1 MRWQQLSLARAWSA
15 AGVLAG
21 LMVGGA
27 AVADQPKAPLAGDTV
42 KVLEAKKSGA
52 IQVDLRGQ
60 GQGKVKLGLKN
71 TTDKALNVVIP
82 PGMVAAAATGQ
93 GGGFQNMGLGAPTN
107 RPGAFGQ
114 FQGNN
119 NQAGFRSVPVAATA
133 PAVAVPAGQS
143 VDIEVPA
150 VCLNYGLPTP
160 TAKDK
165 FDLVDV
171 DDYTRD
177 ARLRKALRSL
187 GTLGTGLGTAQAAV
201 WNVAN
206 NVPFE
211 MMIAKGDKSLN
222 RHEVALAA
230 RFVEALDAS
239 VGSDLVDPA
248 YLTEGRIY
256 ITLKGEGSAAK
267 DLKRITD
274 SLEGV
279 RVLGLPVRLTAGDA
293 LPETSA
299 PAMHLVVNLARG
311 MNGETRGKVGV
322 QVANDF
328 GPSEWLS
335 WGSANLTEKASPEL
349 LDGVAF
355 ARALDKALA
364 QNFVT
369 VKTVKRGDKGLTVKI
384 ENKLPF
390 TISHATIKSGSSAGS
405 VAEVDTLGVGPMRSG
420 VAVIEGTTASVDRV
434 SVNGL

>member
-1 MRWQQLSLARAWSA
+1 MRWQQLSLARAWTA

-21 LMVGGA
+21 LMVGVA
-27 AVADQPKAPLAGDTV
+27 AADQPKATDPV
-42 KVLEAKKSGA
+42 KVLDAKKSGA

-71 TTDKALNVVIP
+71 TTEKVLNVVIP

-93 GGGFQNMGLGAPTN
+93 GGGGGFQNMGLGSPTN

-114 FQGNN
+114 FRGGD
-119 NQAGFRSVPVAATA
+119 NQVGFRSVAVNAALPT
-133 PAVAVPAGQS
+133 VSVPAGQA
-143 VDIEVPA
+143 VEIEMPA

-160 TAKDK
+160 TARDK
-165 FDLVDV
+165 FELVDV

-177 ARLRKALRSL
+177 ARLRKSLRSL
-187 GTLGTGLGTAQAAV
+187 GSMGTSLGTAQAAV

-239 VGSDLVDPA
+239 TATELVDPA

-256 ITLKGEGSAAK
+256 ITLKGDGNAAK

-279 RVLGLPVRLTAGDA
+279 RVLGLPVRLTTGENM
-293 LPETSA
+293 PEVSA
-299 PAMHLVVNLARG
+299 PAMHLTVNLSRG
-311 MNGETRGKVGV
+311 MSGETRGKVAV

-328 GPSEWLS
+328 GQADWLA
-335 WGSANLTEKASPEL
+335 WGNANLTEKASPEL

-364 QNFVT
+364 QQFVS
-369 VKTVKRGDKGLTVKI
+369 VKTVRRADKGVTVRI
-384 ENKLPF
+384 DNRLPF
-390 TISHATIKSGSSAGS
+390 TIANATIKAGNSSGSIVEAD
-405 VAEVDTLGVGPMRSG
+405 ALGIGPMRS
-420 VAVIEGTTASVDRV
+420 ATTSIEATTATIDRV
-434 SVNGL
+434 SLNGL